1 MRLRGTVARGRAAA
15 AVAVAACLLALT
27 GAPALASTPAGTALS
42 DVALPV
48 TTPAAPST
56 SSLPVSV
63 AVTQV
68 SPQVLQPGQ
77 DLTVTATLRNDGERV
92 VEAPRASVRIYRYRM
107 TSRDE
112 VAAWAGAGAGSPI
125 GDVAATTVLE
135 APLAPG
141 ATTTVQVVVPADDI
155 ALLRT
160 DDAWGPRGVTL
171 DVGDGR
177 TRVGVD
183 RTFLLWG
190 SAQEVPQT
198 HVGVVAPVVGP
209 ATLPDED
216 PDDAST
222 PTAAPTGAPTAA
234 ATQEPDGAPEADD
247 SATPSQDGD
256 TEAPAD
262 TATDDALTALTASGG
277 RLGRLL
283 QATVDLPFVGWA
295 VDPALVEQAATGDR
309 GAQAWL
315 TDLTGAAQG
324 REVLRLPWADTDL
337 AAVAHAGSPEPG
349 ADLLDVALGARGEQ
363 SGGALLA
370 DADPLLW
377 SADPVTD
384 AATAARAAASAPGVP
399 LVVGPG
405 TLAADDS
412 EAPSAPTTVS
422 TDSGP
427 VTALVPD
434 EPLSDLLADP
444 AAVQPGVTAATA
456 AQRVLADTAVL
467 ARSDDAAD
475 TYLLAALPRDWAPT
489 AISRAQLVALDAAPW
504 VDTTTVAE
512 VLEAHAAGDA
522 AGDGADRAGLPAT
535 QRSETELTPAWVDA
549 LAAGWRAA
557 GEFAA
562 VVDDPDALLAGL
574 DADLVAP
581 LGVAWRAD
589 PDGRTAA
596 VNGALDQATRRQ
608 SGLTV
613 LLNEQ
618 FTVISSSAQI
628 SVAVRNELDQDARV
642 RVELRPQK
650 GCLDTARSGLTTVA
664 AGSDTTVLLTLRASA
679 NCDVTVDVSLVSEQ
693 GRVLA
698 DEVQFSARVAPT
710 IESVGAVVVGVLLAL
725 TLAFGIWRTVRRGQ
739 TSRRGA
745 KVAPDAVEPG
755 SPAPPTEPTGR
766 LDP

>member
-15 AVAVAACLLALT
+15 AAAVAACLLALT
-27 GAPALASTPAGTALS
+27 GAPALASSPPATVVADAPASVTA
-42 DVALPV
+42 
-48 TTPAAPST
+48 PAAPST

-68 SPQVLQPGQ
+68 SPQVVQPGQ

-112 VAAWAGAGAGSPI
+112 VAAWAEAGTTSPI
-125 GDVAATTVLE
+125 GDVAATTVLDQ
-135 APLAPG
+135 PLAPG
-141 ATTTVQVVVPADDI
+141 ATATVQVVVPADDI
-155 ALLRT
+155 RLLRN
-160 DDAWGPRGVTL
+160 DDAWGPRGLTL

-190 SAQEVPQT
+190 SAQEVPQA
-198 HVGVVAPVVGP
+198 HVGVLAPVVGP
-209 ATLPDED
+209 ASLPDED
-216 PDDAST
+216 PADTTAPDGSPTGT
-222 PTAAPTGAPTAA
+222 PTAG
-234 ATQEPDGAPEADD
+234 ATQAPGGTPDPAA
-247 SATPSQDGD
+247 
-256 TEAPAD
+256 TEAPTEQAED
-262 TATDDALTALTASGG
+262 SASDDALAALTASGG
-277 RLGRLL
+277 RLARLL
-283 QATVDLPFVGWA
+283 QATADLPFVSWA
-295 VDPALVEQAATGDR
+295 VDPAVVDQAADGER
-309 GAQAWL
+309 GAQSWL
-315 TDLTGAAQG
+315 TALTGAADG
-324 REVLRLPWADTDL
+324 RELLRLPWADTDL
-337 AAVAHAGSPEPG
+337 AAVAHAGAPEPG
-349 ADLLDVALGARGEQ
+349 ADLLDVALGVRGGQ
-363 SGGALLA
+363 TAGTLLA

-384 AATAARAAASAPGVP
+384 AVTAARAAASAPGVP
-399 LVVGPG
+399 LVVGPDSMP
-405 TLAADDS
+405 ADDS
-412 EAPSAPTTVS
+412 QAPSAPTTVS
-422 TDSGP
+422 TAAGA

-456 AQRVLADTAVL
+456 AQRVLADSAVL

-504 VDTTTVAE
+504 VDTTSVAE
-512 VLEAHAAGDA
+512 LLEAHAAGDA
-522 AGDGADRAGLPAT
+522 AGDGAERADLPAS
-535 QRSETELTPAWVDA
+535 QRSEAELTPAWVDA

-581 LGVAWRAD
+581 LGVAWRLD
-589 PDGRTAA
+589 PDGRTTA
-596 VNGALDQATRRQ
+596 VNGALAQATRRQ
-608 SGLTV
+608 SGLSV

-710 IESVGAVVVGVLLAL
+710 IESVGAVVVGALLAL

-745 KVAPDAVEPG
+745 RVAADSAEPDG
-755 SPAPPTEPTGR
+755 SAQPTDPPGR
-766 LDP
+766 LDT